1 LQTDSIG
8 GFSMSLQPSY
18 PYYLANR
25 PVHAGRDLEV
35 IDKHTGEVATRVALA
50 DDAVVDRAVAAAVK
64 AAPAMAALPSYR
76 RRDIL
81 NGCAD
86 RFVERF
92 DELAEVLVVEG
103 GKVIKDA
110 RGEVQRL
117 IDTFRIAAEEATRIG
132 GEVLPMD
139 IAERSADFIGFWK
152 RVPIGPVSF
161 ITPFNFPYN
170 LVAHKVA
177 PAIAAGCPFI
187 LKPAEK
193 TPVGALLLGEILA
206 EFDLPE
212 GAFSILPV
220 PVEEA
225 ARFTEDERIKLMSFT
240 GSDKVGWMLKG
251 RSGKKPVVMELG
263 GNAACLVDADADVED
278 AVDRLV
284 FGGFY
289 QSGQSC
295 ISVQRVLVH
304 ASIYEAVKDR
314 LVNAVGA
321 LKGGDPR
328 DPETFVG
335 PLISQGDAE
344 RVVEWID
351 EAVSAGAR
359 LLVGGEREGAV
370 VRPAV
375 LENVDDESK
384 LFTEE
389 VFGPA
394 MILEPFDDF
403 DAALE
408 RINCSR
414 YGLQAGLFLRD
425 IGKIRKAWDR
435 LDVGGV
441 VINDVPSFRVDHMPY
456 GGVKDSGLGREGIRF
471 AIEDFTEIRLLAIRE
486 P

>member
-1 LQTDSIG
+1 MTMKSA
-8 GFSMSLQPSY
+8 Y

-25 PVHAGRDLEV
+25 PVEANRDLEV
-35 IDKHTGEVATRVALA
+35 VDKHTGEVATRVAQA
-50 DDAVVDRAVAAAVK
+50 DDAAVDRAIAAAVE
-64 AAPAMAALPSYR
+64 AAPAMARLPSHR

-86 RFVERF
+86 RFEARF
-92 DELAEVLVVEG
+92 DELAEILLVEG

-139 IAERSADFIGFWK
+139 IAERSESFIGFWK

-170 LVAHKVA
+170 LVAHKIA
-177 PAIAAGCPFI
+177 PAIAAGCPFV

-193 TPVGALLLGEILA
+193 TPVGALVLGEILA

-220 PVEEA
+220 PREDA

-240 GSDKVGWMLKG
+240 GSDKVGWMLK
-251 RSGKKPVVMELG
+251 SKAGKKPVVMELG
-263 GNAACLVDADADVED
+263 GNAACLVDADADVDE
-278 AVDRLV
+278 AIDRLV

-304 ASIYEAVKDR
+304 DAIYDAVRDG
-314 LVNAVGA
+314 LVEKVGA

-335 PLISQGDAE
+335 PLISEGDAE

-351 EAVSAGAR
+351 EAVQAGAK
-359 LLVGGEREGAV
+359 LLVGGERDGAV

-375 LENVDDESK
+375 LDGVPDDCR

-394 MILEPFDDF
+394 MILERFDDF
-403 DAALE
+403 DSALD
-408 RINCSR
+408 RINQSR
-414 YGLQAGLFLRD
+414 YGLQAGLFIRD
-425 IGKIRKAWDR
+425 IAKIRRAWDE
-435 LDVGGV
+435 LEVGGV

-456 GGVKDSGLGREGIRF
+456 GGVKDSGLGREGIKF
-471 AIEDFTEIRLLAIRE
+471 AIEDLTEIRLLAIRG
-486 P
+486 

>member
-1 LQTDSIG
+1 MTIKSA
-8 GFSMSLQPSY
+8 Y

-25 PVHAGRDLEV
+25 PVEANQDLEV
-35 IDKHTGEVATRVALA
+35 VDKHTGEVATRVAQA
-50 DDAVVDRAVAAAVK
+50 DDATVDRAIAAAVD
-64 AAPAMAALPSYR
+64 AAPAMARLPSHR

-86 RFVERF
+86 RFEARF
-92 DELAEVLVVEG
+92 DELAEILLVEG

-139 IAERSADFIGFWK
+139 IAERSESFIGFWK

-170 LVAHKVA
+170 LVAHKIA
-177 PAIAAGCPFI
+177 PAIAAGCPFV

-193 TPVGALLLGEILA
+193 TPVGALVLGEILA

-220 PVEEA
+220 PREDA

-240 GSDKVGWMLKG
+240 GSDKVGWMLK
-251 RSGKKPVVMELG
+251 SKAGKKPVVMELG
-263 GNAACLVDADADVED
+263 GNAACLVDADADVDD
-278 AVDRLV
+278 AIARLV

-304 ASIYEAVKDR
+304 DAVYDAVR
-314 LVNAVGA
+314 DGLVDQVGA

-335 PLISQGDAE
+335 PLISEGDAE
-344 RVVEWID
+344 RVVEWIA
-351 EAVSAGAR
+351 EAVDAGAT
-359 LLVGGEREGAV
+359 LLVGGERDGAI
-370 VRPAV
+370 VRPSV
-375 LENVDDESK
+375 LEGVPDDCR

-394 MILEPFDDF
+394 MILERFDDF
-403 DAALE
+403 DSALD
-408 RINCSR
+408 RINQSR
-414 YGLQAGLFLRD
+414 YGLQAGLFIRD
-425 IGKIRKAWDR
+425 IGKIRKAWDE

-456 GGVKDSGLGREGIRF
+456 GGVKDSGLGREGVRF
-471 AIEDFTEIRLLAIRE
+471 AIEDLTEIRLLAIRG
-486 P
+486 

>member
-1 LQTDSIG
+1 MTMKSA
-8 GFSMSLQPSY
+8 Y

-25 PVHAGRDLEV
+25 PVEANRDLEV
-35 IDKHTGEVATRVALA
+35 VDKHTGEVATRVAQA
-50 DDAVVDRAVAAAVK
+50 DDAAVDRAIAAAVE
-64 AAPAMAALPSYR
+64 AAPAMARLPSHR

-86 RFVERF
+86 RFEARF
-92 DELAEVLVVEG
+92 DELAEILLVEG

-139 IAERSADFIGFWK
+139 IAERSESFIGFWK

-170 LVAHKVA
+170 LVAHKIA
-177 PAIAAGCPFI
+177 PAIAAGCPFV

-193 TPVGALLLGEILA
+193 TPVGALVLGEILA

-220 PVEEA
+220 PREDA

-240 GSDKVGWMLKG
+240 GSDKVGWMLK
-251 RSGKKPVVMELG
+251 SKAGKKPVVMELG
-263 GNAACLVDADADVED
+263 GNAACLVDADADVDD
-278 AVDRLV
+278 AIDRLV

-304 ASIYEAVKDR
+304 DAIYDAVRDG
-314 LVNAVGA
+314 LVEQVGA

-335 PLISQGDAE
+335 PLISEGDAE
-344 RVVEWID
+344 RVVEWIE
-351 EAVSAGAR
+351 EAVEAGAT
-359 LLVGGEREGAV
+359 LLVGGERDGAV

-375 LENVDDESK
+375 LDGVPDDCR

-394 MILEPFDDF
+394 MILERFDDF
-403 DAALE
+403 DRALD
-408 RINCSR
+408 RINQSR
-414 YGLQAGLFLRD
+414 YGLQAGLFIRD
-425 IGKIRKAWDR
+425 IAKIRRAWDE
-435 LDVGGV
+435 LEVGGV

-456 GGVKDSGLGREGIRF
+456 GGVKDSGLGREGIKF
-471 AIEDFTEIRLLAIRE
+471 AIEDLTEIRLLAIRG
-486 P
+486 

>member
-1 LQTDSIG
+1 MTIKSA
-8 GFSMSLQPSY
+8 Y

-25 PVHAGRDLEV
+25 PVEANQDLEV
-35 IDKHTGEVATRVALA
+35 VDKHTGEVATRVAQA
-50 DDAVVDRAVAAAVK
+50 DDATVDRAIAAAVD
-64 AAPAMAALPSYR
+64 AAPAMARLPSHR

-86 RFVERF
+86 RFEARF
-92 DELAEVLVVEG
+92 DELAEILLVEG

-139 IAERSADFIGFWK
+139 IAERSESFIGFWK

-170 LVAHKVA
+170 LVAHKIA
-177 PAIAAGCPFI
+177 PAIAAGCPFV

-193 TPVGALLLGEILA
+193 TPVGALVLGEILA

-220 PVEEA
+220 PREDA

-240 GSDKVGWMLKG
+240 GSDKVGWMLK
-251 RSGKKPVVMELG
+251 SKAGKKPVVMELG
-263 GNAACLVDADADVED
+263 GNAACLVDADADVDD
-278 AVDRLV
+278 AIARLV

-304 ASIYEAVKDR
+304 DAVYDAVR
-314 LVNAVGA
+314 DGLVDQVGA

-335 PLISQGDAE
+335 PLISEGDAE
-344 RVVEWID
+344 RVVEWIA
-351 EAVSAGAR
+351 EAVDAGAT
-359 LLVGGEREGAV
+359 LLVGGERDGAI
-370 VRPAV
+370 VRPSV
-375 LENVDDESK
+375 LEGVLDDCR

-394 MILEPFDDF
+394 MILERFDDF
-403 DAALE
+403 DSALD
-408 RINCSR
+408 RINQSR
-414 YGLQAGLFLRD
+414 YGLQAGLFIRD
-425 IGKIRKAWDR
+425 IGKIRKAWDE

-456 GGVKDSGLGREGIRF
+456 GGVKDSGLGREGVRF
-471 AIEDFTEIRLLAIRE
+471 AIEDLTEIRLLAIRG
-486 P
+486 